1 MPRTREHVPE
11 PVGMH
16 RDRMNIAVASGK
28 GGTGKTTLS
37 LCIAALLAREGTRVA
52 LLDCDVEEPN
62 LNLFLKAPID
72 KLKTVTALVP
82 EADEE
87 RCTGCGACERICAF
101 SAIVLIKDKPL
112 VLPDMCHSCGGC
124 VRVCPEGALSEIEK
138 EIGVIESGQAGGV
151 DYAGGRLN
159 IGEPAAPPLIR
170 EVKKMHHEAD
180 VRILDC
186 PPGTSCP
193 VIESVRGCGFLLL
206 VTEPTPFGLNDL
218 GLAVGM
224 ARALSLPFGVAINRA
239 GDTDGLITDYCME
252 EGIDIIARIPN
263 DRAIAEACSRGECAP
278 YILERYREEIAR
290 MTAHITAGNARC
302 VES

>member
-1 MPRTREHVPE
+1 
-11 PVGMH
+11 
-16 RDRMNIAVASGK
+16 MNIAVASGK

-37 LCIAALLAREGTRVA
+37 LCIASLLAREGARAA

-62 LNLFLKAPID
+62 VNLFLKAPID
-72 KLKTVTALVP
+72 ELKTVTLLVP

-87 RCTGCGACERICAF
+87 SCTGCGACERICEF
-101 SAIVLIKDKPL
+101 SAIVLINGRPL

-124 VRVCPEGALSEIEK
+124 LYVCPAGAIREIEK
-138 EIGVIESGQAGGV
+138 EIGVIESGRAAGI

-159 IGEPAAPPLIR
+159 IGEPAAPPLIK
-170 EVKKMHHEAD
+170 EVKKMHRGAGL
-180 VRILDC
+180 RILDC

-193 VIESVRGCGFLLL
+193 VIESVKGCDFLLL

-239 GDTDGLITDYCME
+239 GDTDSLIQAYCAT

-263 DRAIAEACSRGECAP
+263 DRGIAEACSRGECAP
-278 YILERYREEIAR
+278 YVLDHYREEIAR
-290 MTAHITAGNARC
+290 IADHITAKIARC

>member
-1 MPRTREHVPE
+1 
-11 PVGMH
+11 
-16 RDRMNIAVASGK
+16 MNIAVASGK

-37 LCIAALLAREGTRVA
+37 LCIASLLAREGTRVA

-62 LNLFLKAPID
+62 VNLFLKATID
-72 KLKTVTALVP
+72 ESHTVTALIPAV
-82 EADEE
+82 DEE
-87 RCTGCGACERICAF
+87 RCTGCGECERICAF

-124 VRVCPEGALSEIEK
+124 LLVCPEGAIKEVGK
-138 EIGVIESGQAGGV
+138 EIGVIESGHAGGIC
-151 DYAGGRLN
+151 YAGGRLN
-159 IGEPAAPPLIR
+159 IGEPAAPPLIK
-170 EVKKMHHEAD
+170 EVKKTHRGAD

-193 VIESVRGCGFLLL
+193 VIESVKGCDSLLL

-224 ARALSLPFGVAINRA
+224 AGALSLPFGVVINRA
-239 GDTDGLITDYCME
+239 GDTDGLITDYCAG
-252 EGIDIIARIPN
+252 EGIEIIARIPN

-278 YILERYREEIAR
+278 YILGHYRDEIAE
-290 MTAHITAGNARC
+290 IAGRVAARKSGR